1 MPDPDGQV
9 TASAYASLA
18 EAVAAVP
25 TNGTVI
31 VDQNVALAEP
41 IVLDGKNV
49 TFNLMGNT
57 ITAETAFKVTS
68 GKLEV
73 LNGTID
79 AAVDGIYAVASG
91 DKTIEIT
98 VGEDV
103 VINAVDC
110 AVIAKGKAVINVNG
124 TLNSTGSKYAALQ
137 GNGNAS
143 SAGTVFNVN
152 KTAVIT
158 SADIGIYFPQEGVL
172 NINGGSVTGTTAV
185 YVKGSEFNMTAGT
198 LTANGAKAEFVHG
211 NNGAASTGDAL
222 VVENSDYPSGTPV
235 VSITGGKMT
244 SANGKAVAS
253 YAQEGYEVVTG
264 FVKGGSFSS
273 NIAEDGLVA
282 EGYKATKSGKLYK
295 VTAA

>member
-1 MPDPDGQV
+1 M
-9 TASAYASLA
+9 
-18 EAVAAVP
+18 
-25 TNGTVI
+25 
-31 VDQNVALAEP
+31 
-41 IVLDGKNV
+41 

-57 ITAETAFKVTS
+57 ITAETAFKVNS
-68 GKLEV
+68 GSLEV

-79 AAVDGIYAVASG
+79 ATVDGIFAVASG

-98 VGEDV
+98 IGADA

-110 AVIAKGKAVINVNG
+110 GVVGKGKTTVNLYG
-124 TLNSTGSKYAALQ
+124 TLNSTGGAYAALQ

-143 SAGTVFNVN
+143 SAGTVFNVFN
-152 KTAVIT
+152 GAVIT
-158 SADIGIYFPQEGVL
+158 SADLGIYFPQEGML
-172 NINGGSVTGTTAV
+172 NINGGSITGTTAV

-198 LTANGAKAEFVHG
+198 LIANGAKAEFVHG
-211 NNGAASTGDAL
+211 NNGATSTGDAL
-222 VVENSDYPSGTPV
+222 VVENSDYPSGAPV

-253 YAQEGYEVVTG
+253 YAKEGYEVVTG

-282 EGYKATKSGKLYK
+282 EGFKATKSGKLYK